1 MNSMRRKD
9 LNQFTQNCSKP
20 DIAQRLLITFWVLL
34 LFILISSKFMYGI
47 TNNLGL
53 NTFED
58 NSPTFT
64 GYIVHAAVFGL
75 LVFISTYLSI
85 PSV

>member
-1 MNSMRRKD
+1 MNSMRKD
-9 LNQFTQNCSKP
+9 MNQFNQNCTKP

-47 TNNLGL
+47 TNNHGL
-53 NTFED
+53 NTFAN
-58 NSPTFT
+58 NSPTFM

-75 LVFISTYLSI
+75 LVFLSTYLSL
-85 PSV
+85 PNV